1 MEWFRITPERHSK
14 LLRSYSATFDCRKTI
29 ESHAKESLVPRDGY
43 LTNFLGTI
51 VRRSY
56 FDTIL
61 RGDEGRVE
69 SIPFIGNWHAC
80 VAEWGACLRAL
91 DLAQSPFTVME
102 LGCGWGCWLNNMA
115 VAARNKGFDYR
126 LIGVEADLD
135 HIDFAKETFLENGI
149 LSEKLKLHHGIA
161 AATNGIAL
169 FPKQKVKSSSWGL
182 KPVFSVS
189 QQQREEAVSSGQYTA
204 LPMLS
209 LQDVIGAHTTI
220 DLLHIDIQGGEGN
233 LLENCLDTLLE
244 KVAYIFVGT
253 HSRKNE
259 KRIKKAFK
267 NLPWKLEIE
276 RPAILKMR
284 ITGPVLKTDG
294 VQGWRNMQLL
304 PI

>member
-1 MEWFRITPERHSK
+1 M
-14 LLRSYSATFDCRKTI
+14 KTI
-29 ESHAKESLVPRDGY
+29 QNHAKQSLVPRDGY
-43 LTNFLGTI
+43 FTNFLGTI
-51 VRRSY
+51 VKPSY

-61 RGDEGRVE
+61 RGKEGFVE
-69 SIPFIGNWHAC
+69 SVPIIGNWHAC

-91 DLAQSPFTVME
+91 DLAQAPFTVME

-126 LIGVEADLD
+126 LIGIEGDPD
-135 HIDFAKETFLENGI
+135 HINFAKETLRENGI
-149 LSEKLKLHHGIA
+149 SSEKLELHHGIA

-169 FPKQKVKSSSWGL
+169 FPNQKLKSSSWGL
-182 KPVFSVS
+182 EPVFSVS
-189 QQQREEAVSSGQYTA
+189 QQEREEAVSSGQYNA

-220 DLLHIDIQGGEGN
+220 DLLHIDIQGGEGS

-244 KVAYIFVGT
+244 KVGYVFVGT

>member
-1 MEWFRITPERHSK
+1 MEWLQITPERYSK
-14 LLRSYSATFDCRKTI
+14 LFHSYSATFDCSETI
-29 ESHAKESLVPRDGY
+29 ENHAKESLVPRDGF

-51 VRRSY
+51 VDPSY
-56 FDTIL
+56 FEQL
-61 RGDEGRVE
+61 LGRQG
-69 SIPFIGNWHAC
+69 SIEPPPIPGNWHAC
-80 VAEWGACLRAL
+80 MSEWGACLRAL
-91 DLAQSPFTVME
+91 DLAQSPFTMIE

-115 VAARNKGFDYR
+115 VAARNKGFDYK
-126 LIGVEADLD
+126 LIGVEGDPH
-135 HIDFAKETFLENGI
+135 HIEFAKETCQMNGI
-149 LSEKLKLHHGIA
+149 SSEYLEIHHGIA
-161 AATNGIAL
+161 AATEGTAL
-169 FPKQKVKSSSWGL
+169 FPNQKVHGKSWGL
-182 KPVFSVS
+182 EPIFSAS
-189 QQQREEAVSSGQYTA
+189 QRQRDEAVSSGQYTA

-294 VQGWRNMQLL
+294 VQGWRNTQLL
-304 PI
+304 PV

>member
-1 MEWFRITPERHSK
+1 MEWLQITPERYSK
-14 LLRSYSATFDCRKTI
+14 LLHSYSATFDCSETI
-29 ESHAKESLVPRDGY
+29 ENHAKESLVPRDGF

-51 VRRSY
+51 VDPSY
-56 FDTIL
+56 FEKTL
-61 RGDEGRVE
+61 LGKEGSVE
-69 SIPFIGNWHAC
+69 PTPIPGNWHAC
-80 VAEWGACLRAL
+80 MSEWGACLRAL
-91 DLAQSPFTVME
+91 DLAQSPFTMIE

-115 VAARNKGFDYR
+115 VAARNKGFDYK
-126 LIGVEADLD
+126 LIGVEGDPH
-135 HIDFAKETFLENGI
+135 HIEFAKETCQMNGI
-149 LSEKLKLHHGIA
+149 SSEYLEIHHGFA
-161 AATNGIAL
+161 AATEGTAL
-169 FPKQKVKSSSWGL
+169 FPNQKVHGKSWGL
-182 KPVFSVS
+182 EPIFSAS
-189 QQQREEAVSSGQYTA
+189 QRQRDEAVSSGQYTA

-294 VQGWRNMQLL
+294 VQGWRNTQLL
-304 PI
+304 PV

>member
-1 MEWFRITPERHSK
+1 MEWLQITPERYSK
-14 LLRSYSATFDCRKTI
+14 LLHSYSATFDCSQTI
-29 ESHAKESLVPRDGY
+29 KNHAKESLVPRDGF

-51 VRRSY
+51 VDPSY
-56 FDTIL
+56 FEQL
-61 RGDEGRVE
+61 LGRQG
-69 SIPFIGNWHAC
+69 SIEPPPIPGNWHAC
-80 VAEWGACLRAL
+80 MSEWGACLRAL
-91 DLAQSPFTVME
+91 DLAQSPFTMIE

-115 VAARNKGFDYR
+115 VAARNKGFDYK
-126 LIGVEADLD
+126 LIGVEGDPH
-135 HIDFAKETFLENGI
+135 HIEFAKETCQMNGI
-149 LSEKLKLHHGIA
+149 SSEYLEIHHGIA
-161 AATNGIAL
+161 AATEGTAL
-169 FPKQKVKSSSWGL
+169 FPNQKVHGKSWGL
-182 KPVFSVS
+182 EPIFSAS
-189 QQQREEAVSSGQYTA
+189 QRQRDEAVSSGQYTA